1 MPPSS
6 PEVIGKY
13 TIQRWIESG
22 GMGDIYLARDPS
34 LDRPVAI
41 KLLREGFD
49 SEDLRERFEREARA
63 AGRLSHPNIVTVY
76 EFGEYDG
83 RPFIAMEYVPGRV
96 ARGQADS
103 PARRHPAHARSS
115 R

>member
-1 MPPSS
+1 
-6 PEVIGKY
+6 
-13 TIQRWIESG
+13 
-22 GMGDIYLARDPS
+22 MGDIYLALDPS

-83 RPFIAMEYVPGRV
+83 AAVHRHGVR
-96 ARGQADS
+96 AR
-103 PARRHPAHARSS
+103 
-115 R
+115 